1 MPLTLS
7 LNTAARYVQFVL
19 SRDGVMLCAQS
30 WLIRGGGAEL
40 LAPALERACRQM
52 GCAARDIE
60 RVACVAGPGSFTG
73 IRLAL
78 STAAGLARANGARQ
92 AGLNLMQ
99 CVAAG
104 VPARPGEGI
113 AVFIPARR
121 GWMYGARYVANADG
135 LPQPRGNMELVP
147 LPGAPGAGESDARD
161 GDTDDAEAQNS
172 PGRALHGAAG
182 MSGALP
188 GSLAGYMPDYLVGEA
203 VSAHRSF
210 FEAAFPAAR
219 IMPARYDMPGAAA
232 LLALTEAADWSSS
245 PRDVEPLYL
254 RDCDAVDNLDH
265 IARARGDDPAR
276 ARAELER
283 LLSAG
288 L

>member
-19 SRDGVMLCAQS
+19 SRDGVLLCAQN
-30 WLIRGGGAEL
+30 WLTKGGGTEL
-40 LAPALERACRQM
+40 LAPALEHACRRM
-52 GCAARDIE
+52 GFAARDIE

-78 STAAGLARANGARQ
+78 ATAAGLARANGARQ
-92 AGLNLMQ
+92 AGLNFMQ

-104 VPARPGEGI
+104 VPARPGESI

-121 GWMYGARYVANADG
+121 GWMYSAVYVADARGLPCPRQDIEL
-135 LPQPRGNMELVP
+135 LPQPDGPDDSGCAGDMRERGGP
-147 LPGAPGAGESDARD
+147 R
-161 GDTDDAEAQNS
+161 
-172 PGRALHGAAG
+172 RASHGAAG
-182 MSGALP
+182 APVSP
-188 GSLAGYMPDYLVGEA
+188 CGSAPDYLVGEA

-210 FEAAFPAAR
+210 FEAAVPAGTR
-219 IMPARYDMPGAAA
+219 IMPARYDMPSAAA
-232 LLALTEAADWSSS
+232 LLALTEAADWNAA
-245 PRDVEPLYL
+245 PRDVRPLYL
-254 RDCDAVDNLDH
+254 RDCDAVDNLDDM
-265 IARARGDDPAR
+265 ARMRGEDPAR

>member
-19 SRDGVMLCAQS
+19 SRDGVMLCAQH
-30 WLIRGGGAEL
+30 WLARKDGAEL
-40 LAPALERACRQM
+40 LAPALDHACRQL

-78 STAAGLARANGARQ
+78 ATAAGLARANGARQ

-99 CVAAG
+99 CMAAG
-104 VPARPGEGI
+104 VPARPGESI

-121 GWMYGARYVANADG
+121 GWMYGARCVMNADG
-135 LPQPRGNMELVP
+135 LPRLLGDMELVP
-147 LPGAPGAGESDARD
+147 LPDGAAAPGGAVNMEGAK
-161 GDTDDAEAQNS
+161 S
-172 PGRALHGAAG
+172 PGHTLHDAAG
-182 MSGALP
+182 GSDDRP
-188 GSLAGYMPDYLVGEA
+188 GVLPDYLVGEA

-210 FEAAFPAAR
+210 FEAAFPDAR
-219 IMPARYDMPGAAA
+219 LMPAPYDMPSAAA
-232 LLALTEAADWSSS
+232 LLALTEATDWSAP

-265 IARARGDDPAR
+265 IARARGEDPAR
-276 ARAELER
+276 AHAELRR

-288 L
+288 LSSSRP

>member
-19 SRDGVMLCAQS
+19 SRDGVMLCAQN
-30 WLIRGGGAEL
+30 WLTRNDAAEL
-40 LAPALERACRQM
+40 LAPALEHACRQL
-52 GCAARDIE
+52 GRTARDIE

-78 STAAGLARANGARQ
+78 ATAAGLTRTNGARQ

-104 VPARPGEGI
+104 VPARPGESI

-121 GWMYGARYVANADG
+121 GWMYRADYVTDADG
-135 LPQPRGNMELVP
+135 LPRPRGDIELLP
-147 LPGAPGAGESDARD
+147 LPGGAGDSDGAGELKGQDSR
-161 GDTDDAEAQNS
+161 EV
-172 PGRALHGAAG
+172 HGAA
-182 MSGALP
+182 SAP
-188 GSLAGYMPDYLVGEA
+188 GSPSDASPGYLAGEA

-210 FEAAFPAAR
+210 FEAAFPGAR
-219 IMPARYDMPGAAA
+219 LMPSSHDMPSAAA
-232 LLALTEAADWSSS
+232 LLALTGTVDWTSDATL
-245 PRDVEPLYL
+245 RDVEPLYL

-265 IARARGDDPAR
+265 IARTRGEDPAR
-276 ARAELER
+276 ARAELRR
-283 LLSAG
+283 LLSAE